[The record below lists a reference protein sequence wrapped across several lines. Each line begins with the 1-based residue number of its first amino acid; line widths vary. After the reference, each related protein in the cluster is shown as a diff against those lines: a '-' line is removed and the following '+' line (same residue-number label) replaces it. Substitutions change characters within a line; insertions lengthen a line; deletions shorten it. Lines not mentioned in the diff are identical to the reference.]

1 MPAVGVGS
9 RPLPREAAWS
19 PLAVATFR
27 AIWIAS
33 VVSNVGTW
41 MQNVGVAWLMT
52 TLTPS
57 PVLVA
62 LIQTATSLPVLL
74 VGLPAGAL
82 ADLVDRRRLLLVCQ
96 TWMLVAAAVLS
107 GLTFADRAT
116 PAALLLLTFALG
128 LGGSINSPAWQAIV
142 AEVVP
147 PRQLAN
153 AVALNGA
160 GFNLARAIGPAFGGL
175 VVAAAGPGW
184 VFLLNAVSFLAT
196 IVVLYRWRR
205 VPRPSTSH
213 AERLVEA
220 LFAGLRYVRFAPA
233 VRAMLARSVIFVLC
247 ASAMWALLPLVARQQ
262 LGLDSSGY
270 GLLLACLGIGAV
282 LGAFV
287 LPRLRH
293 TFSIDHLIVGASVV
307 FALGTAALGWLGV
320 LPLLGLAL
328 AASGAAWL
336 TIMSSFNVAA
346 QTVAPTWVSARVLG
360 TYLLVSQGGL
370 AAGSFAW
377 GAVADRLGLPAALAL
392 AAGGLVLGLAVTPLW
407 RLAQGER
414 LDLRPSAHMA
424 DPPTELGELE
434 PRRGPVLVIAE
445 YRVPPERAAEFR
457 QAMQAVRI
465 VRRRDGAVRWALYED
480 PTDLQRYM
488 ETFVVP
494 SLAEHLRQHERA
506 TISDRA
512 VEERV
517 WQLAEG
523 PPEVRHLVAAE
534 A

>member
-1 MPAVGVGS
+1 MS
-9 RPLPREAAWS
+9 RPRVRDAAWS
-19 PLAVATFR
+19 PLAVAAFR

-57 PVLVA
+57 PLLVA

-96 TWMLVAAAVLS
+96 TWMLVAAGVLS
-107 GLTFADRAT
+107 WLTFADRTT
-116 PAALLLLTFALG
+116 PVALLVLTFALG

-142 AEVVP
+142 ADVVP

-160 GFNLARAIGPAFGGL
+160 GFNLARAIGPALGGL

-196 IVVLYRWRR
+196 IVVLYQWER
-205 VPRPSTSH
+205 VDTPTTAH
-213 AERLVEA
+213 TERLVEA

-233 VRAMLARSVIFVLC
+233 VRAVLARAVIFVVC
-247 ASAMWALLPLVARQQ
+247 ASALWALLPLVARQQ

-282 LGAFV
+282 VGAFA
-287 LPRLRH
+287 LPRLRQML
-293 TFSIDHLIVGASVV
+293 SSDQLIVGGSLV
-307 FALGTAALGWLGV
+307 FALGTAALGWPFV
-320 LPLLGLAL
+320 LPLLGVVL

-346 QTVAPTWVSARVLG
+346 QTIAPTWVSARVLG

-370 AAGSFAW
+370 AAGSFVW
-377 GAVADRLGLPAALAL
+377 GVVADRLGLPAALGL
-392 AAGGLVLGLAVTPLW
+392 AAGGLVLGLVLTPLW

-414 LDLRPSAHMA
+414 LDLRPSMHML
-424 DPPTELGELE
+424 DPPSELGGME

-445 YRVPPERAAEFR
+445 YRVQPERAADFI
-457 QAMQAVRI
+457 QAMQALRI
-465 VRRRDGAVRWALYED
+465 VRRRDGAVRWGLFED
-480 PTDLQRYM
+480 PTNPERYV
-488 ETFVVP
+488 ETFVVD

-512 VEERV
+512 IEERV
-517 WQLAEG
+517 WLLADG

>member
-1 MPAVGVGS
+1 MM
-9 RPLPREAAWS
+9 RETAWS
-19 PLAVATFR
+19 PLAVAAFR

-57 PVLVA
+57 PVLIA

-96 TWMLVAAAVLS
+96 TWMLVAAGVLS

-128 LGGSINSPAWQAIV
+128 LGASINSPAWQAIV
-142 AEVVP
+142 ADVVP

-160 GFNLARAIGPAFGGL
+160 GFNLARAIGPALGGL

-184 VFLLNAVSFLAT
+184 VFLLNALSFLAT
-196 IVVLYRWRR
+196 MVVLYQWQR
-205 VPRPSTSH
+205 VATPTTAH
-213 AERLVEA
+213 TERLVEA

-233 VRAMLARSVIFVLC
+233 VRAVLARAVIFVVC
-247 ASAMWALLPLVARQQ
+247 ASALWALLPLVARQQ

-282 LGAFV
+282 AGAFG
-287 LPRLRH
+287 LPRLRQ
-293 TFSIDHLIVGASVV
+293 TLSSDQLIVGASLV
-307 FALGTAALGWLGV
+307 FALGTAALGWLVV

-346 QTVAPTWVSARVLG
+346 QTIAPTWVSARVLG

-377 GAVADRLGLPAALAL
+377 GAVADRFGLPAALGL
-392 AAGGLVLGLAVTPLW
+392 AAGGLIVGLAVTPLW

-414 LDLRPSAHMA
+414 LDLRPSMHMA
-424 DPPTELGELE
+424 DPPSEFGGLE

-445 YRVPPERAAEFR
+445 YRVRPERSADFV
-457 QAMQAVRI
+457 QAMQALRI
-465 VRRRDGAVRWALYED
+465 VRRRDGAVRWALFED
-480 PTDLQRYM
+480 PTNRERYV
-488 ETFVVP
+488 ETFVVG

-506 TISDRA
+506 TISDRTI
-512 VEERV
+512 EEQV
-517 WQLAEG
+517 WRLAEG
-523 PPEVRHLVAAE
+523 PPEVTHLVAAE
-534 A
+534 V

>member
-1 MPAVGVGS
+1 
-9 RPLPREAAWS
+9 
-19 PLAVATFR
+19 
-27 AIWIAS
+27 
-33 VVSNVGTW
+33 

-82 ADLVDRRRLLLVCQ
+82 ADLVDRRRLLLFCQ
-96 TWMLVAAAVLS
+96 AWMLLAAGVLS
-107 GLTFADRAT
+107 GLTLADRAT

-147 PRQLAN
+147 PRQLVN

-160 GFNLARAIGPAFGGL
+160 GFNLARAIGPALGGL

-184 VFLLNAVSFLAT
+184 VFLLNALSFLAT
-196 IVVLYRWRR
+196 IVVLYRWER
-205 VPRPSTSH
+205 VPTPTTAH
-213 AERLVEA
+213 TERLVEA
-220 LFAGLRYVRFAPA
+220 LFAGLRYVRFAPP
-233 VRAMLARSVIFVLC
+233 VRAVLARTVIFVVC

-270 GLLLACLGIGAV
+270 GLLLACLGVGAV
-282 LGAFV
+282 VGAFV
-287 LPRLRH
+287 LLPRLRH
-293 TFSIDHLIVGASVV
+293 MLSTDQLIVGSSLV
-307 FALGTAALGWLGV
+307 FAVGTAALGWLPV

-336 TIMSSFNVAA
+336 TIMSGFNVAA
-346 QTVAPTWVSARVLG
+346 QTLAPSWVSARVLG

-370 AAGSFAW
+370 AAGSFVW
-377 GAVADRLGLPAALAL
+377 GAVADQLGLPATLGL
-392 AAGGLVLGLAVTPLW
+392 AAGGLVLGVAVTPLW
-407 RLAQGER
+407 RLGQGER
-414 LDLRPSAHMA
+414 LDLRPSRHMA
-424 DPPTELGELE
+424 DPPSAFGELE

-445 YRVPPERAAEFR
+445 YRVPPERAPEFR
-457 QAMQAVRI
+457 QAMQALRI
-465 VRRRDGAVRWALYED
+465 VRRRDGAVRWGLFED
-480 PTDLQRYM
+480 PAESERYV
-488 ETFVVP
+488 ETFIVP

-506 TISDRA
+506 TISDRRI
-512 VEERV
+512 EERV
-517 WQLAEG
+517 WQLAVG